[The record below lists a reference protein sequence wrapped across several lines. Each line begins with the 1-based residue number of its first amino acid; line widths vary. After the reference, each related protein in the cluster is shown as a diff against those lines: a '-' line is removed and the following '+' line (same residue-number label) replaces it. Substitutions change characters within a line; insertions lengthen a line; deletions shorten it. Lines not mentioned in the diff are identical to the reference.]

1 MKIAVVGVGM
11 AGLAAAYDL
20 TRWNHEVTVYEA
32 DGQVGG
38 LAAGFWDERWDWSL
52 ERFYH
57 HWFAN
62 DEAIIGLIEELG
74 LKQKLVFP
82 RPITSNWHEGEIY
95 QHDSPLS
102 ALRLPI
108 ISWPAKIRYGLTG
121 LYLKYLT
128 RDWHRLEQYT
138 AHEWLQRTM
147 GQEAYETLWKPLFI
161 GKFGEY
167 YQEVNMAWFWAR
179 IYKRT
184 SRLGTFEG
192 GFQAMADAIADRV
205 RQQGG
210 SIRFNT
216 PVQRIERLITPEG
229 AQPAASHR
237 LSVITADHQES
248 FDAAIVTV
256 GPGLM
261 ARLVPALPSSYLGQL
276 VDLKSIGAVV
286 LILALNQQLLE
297 RTYWLNLPA
306 RSPDQRENEFPFMAL
321 VEHTNYVPAEHF
333 GGEHLVYCGD
343 YVKPDHR
350 YFEMSHEELLESFLP
365 SLTKVNPAFDPSW
378 VRRSWLFR
386 AKYAQPVPP
395 INHSDNIPSLRTPI
409 PGLYF
414 ASMSQVYPWDR
425 GTNYA
430 VEMGRQVA
438 AMAADDESG
447 QRDVSAR

>member
-1 MKIAVVGVGM
+1 MKIAIVGAGL

-20 TRWNHEVTVYEA
+20 TRIGHAVTVYEA
-32 DGQVGG
+32 EDTVGG
-38 LAAGFWDERWDWSL
+38 LAAGFKDEGWDWSL
-52 ERFYH
+52 ERYYH

-62 DEAIIGLIEELG
+62 DQAVIGLIKEMGLG
-74 LKQKLVFP
+74 DKLVFP
-82 RPITSNWHEGEIY
+82 RPITSNWHEGRIY

-102 ALRLPI
+102 ALKLPI

-121 LYLKYLT
+121 AYLKFT
-128 RDWHRLEQYT
+128 RNWRPLERHT
-138 AHEWLQRTM
+138 AHEWLRRYM
-147 GQEAYETLWKPLFI
+147 GREAYETLWQPLFI
-161 GKFGEY
+161 GKFGDHF
-167 YQEVNMAWFWAR
+167 QEVNMAWFWAR
-179 IYKRT
+179 VYKRT
-184 SRLGTFEG
+184 PRLGTFVG
-192 GFQAMADAIADRV
+192 GFQAFADALADRV

-210 SIRFNT
+210 VIRLET
-216 PVQRIERLITPEG
+216 PVQRI
-229 AQPAASHR
+229 AAPTSGEVASDVAHR
-237 LSVITADHQES
+237 DFEIHTREDQET

-261 ARLVPALPSSYLGQL
+261 ARLAPDLPSDYLGQL
-276 VDLKSIGAVV
+276 LELKSMGAIV
-286 LILALNQQLLE
+286 LILALTHQLMA

-343 YVKPDHR
+343 YVKPDHE
-350 YFEMSHEELLESFLP
+350 YFAMSKEELLETFLP
-365 SLTKVNPAFDPSW
+365 ALKKVNPAFEPSW

-395 INHSDNIPSLRTPI
+395 VNHSANIPPLRTPI

-430 VEMGRQVA
+430 VEMGRRVA
-438 AMAADDESG
+438 DMVQSDRTSLNGDGGRS
-447 QRDVSAR
+447 

>member
-1 MKIAVVGVGM
+1 MKVAIVGAGM

-20 TRWNHEVTVYEA
+20 SRWGHEVSVYEA
-32 DGQVGG
+32 ADYVGG
-38 LAAGFWDERWDWSL
+38 LAAGFKDERWAWTL

-62 DEAIIGLIEELG
+62 DEAILGLIREIGLED
-74 LKQKLVFP
+74 KLHFP
-82 RPITSNWHEGEIY
+82 RPITSNWYEGEIY

-102 ALRLPI
+102 ALKLPI

-128 RDWHRLEQYT
+128 RDWRKLERHT
-138 AHEWLQRTM
+138 ADEWLPRTM
-147 GQEAYETLWKPLFI
+147 GREAYDVLWKPLFI

-167 YQEVNMAWFWAR
+167 YQDVNMAWFWAR
-179 IYKRT
+179 IFKRT

-192 GFQAMADAIADRV
+192 GFQAMADAVAERV
-205 RQQGG
+205 RGQGAV
-210 SIRFNT
+210 IKFNT
-216 PVQRIERLITPEG
+216 PVQRVER
-229 AQPAASHR
+229 QPNDVGPQQLQVRTGETQACY
-237 LSVITADHQES
+237 
-248 FDAAIVTV
+248 DAAVVTV

-261 ARLVPALPSSYLGQL
+261 ARMAPDLPVDYLGQL
-276 VDLKSIGAVV
+276 LKLKSMGAVV
-286 LILALNQQLLE
+286 LILALKQQLMR

-321 VEHTNYVPAEHF
+321 VEHTNYIPAEHF

-343 YVKPDHR
+343 YVKPEHR
-350 YFEMSHEELLESFLP
+350 YFEMSQEELLQTFVP
-365 SLTKVNPAFDPSW
+365 SLTKVNPAFKPDW

-386 AKYAQPVPP
+386 TRYAQPVPP
-395 INHSDNIPSLRTPI
+395 VNHSQNIPALRTPI

-438 AMAADDESG
+438 ALVHQDHGPKEMASG
-447 QRDVSAR
+447 AV